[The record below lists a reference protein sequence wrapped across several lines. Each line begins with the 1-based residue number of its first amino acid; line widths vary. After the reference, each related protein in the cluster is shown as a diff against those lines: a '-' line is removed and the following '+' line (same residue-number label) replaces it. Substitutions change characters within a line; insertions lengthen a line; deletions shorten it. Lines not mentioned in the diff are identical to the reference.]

1 MQITPLFIYLLT
13 RLDSLEFFIF
23 MPTAVIGI
31 ILVIMAVLT
40 IVDEYSRETIKV
52 LRNSSKYKWAVRF
65 AIFGVLYL
73 ILVPD
78 KKEVI
83 AMYAIPKIVNSDVA
97 QKDIPELIDLTI
109 KDLEKRL
116 KSKEL

>member
-23 MPTAVIGI
+23 VPT
-31 ILVIMAVLT
+31 VLICIFLCIST
-40 IVDEYSRETIKV
+40 GLAIVDEDSREYIKAIEK
-52 LRNSSKYKWAVRF
+52 STKYKWAVRF
-65 AIFGVLYL
+65 VIFGVLYL
-73 ILVPD
+73 ALVPN

-83 AMYAIPKIVNSDVA
+83 AMYTIPKIVNSDIA

-116 KSKEL
+116 KSKE